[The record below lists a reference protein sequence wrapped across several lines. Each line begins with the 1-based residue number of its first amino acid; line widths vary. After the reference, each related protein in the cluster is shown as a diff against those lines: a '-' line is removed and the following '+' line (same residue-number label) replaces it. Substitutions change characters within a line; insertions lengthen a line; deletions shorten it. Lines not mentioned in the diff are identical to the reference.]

1 MCGKV
6 LLETKGLTVG
16 YGKDIAVLS
25 GLDITL
31 NAGELVCIIGAN
43 GSGKSTLL
51 RTLADVQKPL
61 VGEVLLGGVSINE
74 MRPRHIAKEI
84 GLVFT
89 ESTNAGGLTVTEL
102 VSLGRYPHTGFF
114 GRLNVEDKRIVSE
127 AIKSVG
133 VAHKSESYVAELSD
147 GERQK
152 VMIAKA
158 LAQQTPLILLDE
170 PTAFLDIASKIET
183 MRLLHELAREQGKGV
198 IVSSHDISQALLL
211 SDRLW
216 IVTADGEL
224 IQGGTEDLIL
234 SGMLN
239 NVFKGDSIRF
249 DQVGGNFVSSVTY
262 SKSVS
267 LSGTNDELIH
277 WCKNALQRNGIN
289 TITEKTDIQVEIENP
304 YSILLKNRDGVII
317 SSHRTIADMI
327 SELTV
332 TLSICD

>member
-16 YGKDIAVLS
+16 YGRDNAVLS
-25 GLDITL
+25 ELDIKL
-31 NAGELVCIIGAN
+31 NAGDLVCIIGAN

-61 VGEVLLGGVSINE
+61 VGDVLLGGVSINQ
-74 MRPRHIAKEI
+74 MRPRHIAKRI

-89 ESTNAGGLTVTEL
+89 ELTNAGGLTVTEL

-114 GRLNVEDKRIVSE
+114 GRLSAEDKSIVGE
-127 AIKSVG
+127 AIRLAG
-133 VAHKSESYVAELSD
+133 VAHKSECYVAELSD

-170 PTAFLDIASKIET
+170 PTAFLDIASKIDT
-183 MRLLHELAREQGKGV
+183 MRLLHKLAHEQGKGV
-198 IVSSHDISQALLL
+198 IVSSHDISQALLF

-234 SGMLN
+234 SGALN
-239 NVFKGDSIRF
+239 HVFKRDSIRF
-249 DQVGGNFVSSVTY
+249 DQVAGNFVSSVTY
-262 SKSVS
+262 SKCVCI
-267 LSGTNDELIH
+267 SGANDELIH
-277 WCKNALQRNGIN
+277 WCKNALKRNGIN
-289 TITEKTDIQVEIENP
+289 TITEETDIQVEIENP
-304 YSILLKNRDGVII
+304 NSILLKNRDGVII

-327 SELTV
+327 YALTA
-332 TLSICD
+332 TLSIC

>member
-1 MCGKV
+1 M
-6 LLETKGLTVG
+6 LLETRGLTIG
-16 YGKDIAVLS
+16 YGKGITVLS
-25 GLDITL
+25 ELDITL
-31 NAGELVCIIGAN
+31 MAGELVCIIGAN

-61 VGEVLLGGVSINE
+61 AGEVLLSGVPINE
-74 MRPRHIAKEI
+74 MRPRDIAKEI

-114 GRLNVEDKRIVSE
+114 GRLNTEDKRIVSD
-127 AIKSVG
+127 AISSVG
-133 VAHKSESYVAELSD
+133 VGHKSESYVAELSD

-183 MRLLHELAREQGKGV
+183 MRLLHQLAREQGKGV

-216 IVTADGEL
+216 IVTADGKL
-224 IQGGTEDLIL
+224 IQGGTEDLVL
-234 SGMLN
+234 SGMLDAI
-239 NVFKGDSIRF
+239 FKGDGIRF
-249 DQVGGNFVSSVTY
+249 DANAGNYISRVTY
-262 SKSVS
+262 SKCVS
-267 LSGTNDELIH
+267 LSGADDKLIH

-289 TITEKTDIQVEIENP
+289 TSTEVTDIHVEIETPN
-304 YSILLKNRDGVII
+304 SILLKNRDGVLI
-317 SSHRTIADMI
+317 SSHHTIADMI
-327 SELTV
+327 AALTD
-332 TLSICD
+332 TL